1 MPAENVSDNVAALI
15 DMALAE
21 DFGPGD
27 VTSTYFVPEHLTAR
41 AILTPRKKGVL
52 SGVNV
57 AAEVFRK
64 VDPGLKV
71 EVYLHDGE
79 PWRPAP
85 WSCSSKGPPAPFWV
99 RNARP

>member
-64 VDPGLKV
+64 VDPSLKV
-71 EVYLHDGE
+71 EVYLLSLIHI
-79 PWRPAP
+79 
-85 WSCSSKGPPAPFWV
+85 
-99 RNARP
+99 

>member
-1 MPAENVSDNVAALI
+1 MPAETVSDNVETLI
-15 DMALAE
+15 NLALAE

-57 AAEVFRK
+57 AAEFGGGISTSRVGH
-64 VDPGLKV
+64 DQAIAGMASPGRDNDCNGILQPLRV
-71 EVYLHDGE
+71 LFG
-79 PWRPAP
+79 
-85 WSCSSKGPPAPFWV
+85 
-99 RNARP
+99 